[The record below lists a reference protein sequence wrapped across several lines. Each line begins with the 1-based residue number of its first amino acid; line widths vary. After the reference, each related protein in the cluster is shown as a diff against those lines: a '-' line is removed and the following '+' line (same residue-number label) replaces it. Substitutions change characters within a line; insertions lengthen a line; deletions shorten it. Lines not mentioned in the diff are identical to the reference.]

1 MKRAILKT
9 VKVAPYT
16 SDDAIDREG
25 FLSGVI
31 GVKVGTPTGS
41 PTALAVKAV
50 FTHSDASDGT
60 FTVCGDKLIVLDK
73 TLDDDGA
80 VSIET
85 DKAGGELVNID
96 CDFVGCKR
104 YVKATISVVC
114 TGGTGGTSAAC
125 TATAAIALGDKN
137 ENPV

>member
-16 SDDAIDREG
+16 SGDAIDREG

-60 FTVCGDKLIVLDK
+60 FTACGDKLIVLDK
-73 TLDDDGA
+73 ALDDDGA
-80 VSIET
+80 VS
-85 DKAGGELVNID
+85 ID

-114 TGGTGGTSAAC
+114 TGGSSAAC

>member
-16 SDDAIDREG
+16 SGDAIDREG

-60 FTVCGDKLIVLDK
+60 FTACGDKLIVLDSRSPHRERGLK
-73 TLDDDGA
+73 YRESLPSPSFFPSLPTRGA
-80 VSIET
+80 WIE
-85 DKAGGELVNID
+85 I
-96 CDFVGCKR
+96 
-104 YVKATISVVC
+104 
-114 TGGTGGTSAAC
+114 
-125 TATAAIALGDKN
+125 
-137 ENPV
+137 

>member
-1 MKRAILKT
+1 MKRELLKT

-16 SDDAIDREG
+16 SGDVIDCEG

-31 GVKVGTPTGS
+31 GVKVGTPSGS

-50 FTHSDASDGT
+50 FTHCDTPDGS

-80 VSIET
+80 VSIDT
-85 DKAGGELVNID
+85 DKAGGELVNLD

-104 YVKATISVVC
+104 FVKATISVVC
-114 TGGTGGTSAAC
+114 TGGTSASC
-125 TATAAIALGDKN
+125 TATAALALGDKN
-137 ENPV
+137 ENPA

>member
-16 SDDAIDREG
+16 SGDAIDREG

-41 PTALAVKAV
+41 PTAQAVKAV

-60 FTVCGDKLIVLDK
+60 FTACGDKLIVLDK
-73 TLDDDGA
+73 ALDDDGA

-114 TGGTGGTSAAC
+114 TGGSSAAC

>member
-16 SDDAIDREG
+16 SGDAIDREG

-41 PTALAVKAV
+41 QTALAVKAV
-50 FTHSDASDGT
+50 FTHCDTSDGS

-80 VSIET
+80 VSVDT
-85 DKAGGELVNID
+85 DKAGGELVNLD

-104 YVKATISVVC
+104 FVKATISVVC
-114 TGGTGGTSAAC
+114 TGGTSASC
-125 TATAAIALGDKN
+125 TATAALALGDKN
-137 ENPV
+137 ENPA